1 MRETACGLP
10 AALSLTLSD
19 AVRVPLAVGLKVI
32 LMLQV
37 ARAANELPHVWVCA
51 KSPALIPVMAIPVML
66 MVVVPTLVSVTVFA
80 GLVVPMATVPKFR
93 LVGKSFAV
101 VPTPPSG
108 TCCGL
113 PAALSVTLRA
123 AECAP
128 LAVGLNVTLML
139 QLAPAANELP
149 QVWV

>member
-1 MRETACGLP
+1 MEMP
-10 AALSLTLSD
+10 E
-19 AVRVPLAVGLKVI
+19 
-32 LMLQV
+32 ML
-37 ARAANELPHVWVCA
+37 
-51 KSPALIPVMAIPVML
+51 I
-66 MVVVPTLVSVTVFA
+66 VVVPTLVSVTVFA

-113 PAALSVTLRA
+113 PAALSLTLSAAVRVPLTVGLKVTLI
-123 AECAP
+123 
-128 LAVGLNVTLML
+128 L

-149 QVWV
+149 QVWI